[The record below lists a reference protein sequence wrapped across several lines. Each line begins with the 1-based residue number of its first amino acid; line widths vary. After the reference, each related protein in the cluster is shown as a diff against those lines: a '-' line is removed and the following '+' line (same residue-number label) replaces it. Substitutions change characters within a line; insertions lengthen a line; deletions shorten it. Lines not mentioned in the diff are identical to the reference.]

1 LNNTDIKNGSI
12 ASNIYF
18 NDISQT
24 DRNDK
29 KALGV
34 SIILYDSTSY
44 KRNIFETLQ
53 KEFEQDGKKVL
64 YIKAENMLH
73 KLTSYLEK
81 FFTTEGFHN
90 LFSRYDCLL
99 IDDSHIL
106 QNRFATQQEIANLIS
121 KLLTVGVS
129 VIIKSSKNLNVIE
142 QVVSK
147 KYFFE

>member
-1 LNNTDIKNGSI
+1 MNNTNIKNGSI
-12 ASNIYF
+12 ASNIYS
-18 NDISQT
+18 NDTSQT
-24 DRNDK
+24 ERNDK
-29 KALGV
+29 TALGV
-34 SIILYDSTSY
+34 SLILYDSTSH

-53 KEFEQDGKKVL
+53 KEFERDGKRVL
-64 YIKAENMLH
+64 CIKAENMLY

-81 FFTTEGFHN
+81 FFTTDGFYN
-90 LFSRYDCLL
+90 LFLQYDCLL

-147 KYFFE
+147 KYFLE